1 MLVVDTSAFVS
12 LAVSGVYQS
21 VCDEYELVT
30 TEIVWSELDA
40 TAAFEDTHGQAAA
53 DVQSAREQLTVLD
66 VSGESFETSRIDAG
80 EASCVA
86 AVRETEAAF
95 LITDDYRAL
104 PELQQLVDCEV
115 ALSPIVLRALVKR
128 GVLAEGAATAA
139 FERVVDERD
148 WLGAPINRYAKQLF
162 E

>member
-12 LAVSGVYQS
+12 LAVSGVYES
-21 VCDEYELVT
+21 VLDEYEIAT
-30 TEIVWSELDA
+30 TQVVWSELQA
-40 TAAFEDTHGQAAA
+40 TADYDDTHGEAAA
-53 DVQSAREQLTVLD
+53 TVRSTREAVTILD
-66 VSGESFETSRIDAG
+66 CSGEAFLTSRIDAG

-86 AVRETEAAF
+86 AVRETGAAF

-104 PELQQLVDCEV
+104 PELQQLVDCGV

-128 GVLAEGAATAA
+128 DVLAEEAATAA